1 MHWQEGLSEN
11 GQINKQ
17 IHLLWLEY
25 GQGHIE
31 YMNII
36 EYNQGQ
42 WQRKKLK
49 EVIQD
54 RTVTNTWQQHAK
66 VLKAAKIN
74 HWSARKKKLLK
85 KIVKRDG

>member
-11 GQINKQ
+11 DQINKQ

-25 GQGHIE
+25 GVRQGP
-31 YMNII
+31 
-36 EYNQGQ
+36 

-54 RTVTNTWQQHAK
+54 RTVTNT
-66 VLKAAKIN
+66 
-74 HWSARKKKLLK
+74 
-85 KIVKRDG
+85 

>member
-11 GQINKQ
+11 DQINKQ

-25 GQGHIE
+25 GVRQGP
-31 YMNII
+31 
-36 EYNQGQ
+36 

-85 KIVKRDG
+85 KVVKRDG